1 MARKSPREATASEDG
16 FTPLLEGV
24 YATGGEINGRLQ
36 ILREGKPAVYL
47 ALAKLAEYE
56 ASGEIEVMRQA

>member
-36 ILREGKPAVYL
+36 ILREGK
-47 ALAKLAEYE
+47 LAEYE